1 MSVLPSTVL
10 IGEVC
15 GLITGDTPHLAL
27 YTSNPGVDNTGT
39 ECSGG
44 SYARKPI
51 TFGAVSGNSISNSAV
66 VTFAAMPTATVT
78 HWGILDSLTGGDL
91 KVYGALDG
99 TVGSVTGDEIIF
111 PVGNLTI
118 KLSGN

>member
-1 MSVLPSTVL
+1 MSVLPSTVF
-10 IGEVC
+10 IGEVY

-27 YTSNPGVDNTGT
+27 YTSNPGAGNTGT

-44 SYARKPI
+44 SYARKPV
-51 TFGAVSGNSISNSAV
+51 TFGAVSGSSISNSAA
-66 VTFAAMPTATVT
+66 VTFSGMPTATVT

-99 TVGSVTGDEIIF
+99 TVGSVSGDEIIF
-111 PVGNLTI
+111 PIGNLI
-118 KLSGN
+118 LNLSGN